1 MTKQEVNLEILKELE
16 TFYRTNKDMRFIQG
30 LWALGLIGG
39 SDRFYEES
47 VATLNSLK
55 TSIDESPSNLE
66 STEKKNKGCKFCKFY
81 MEDYGCVNEENV
93 KKVKFPYNYID
104 GKTLPAPAKDF
115 NSRLECDKF
124 EEFTGLRGE
133 TKVFMLGCAVLIII
147 GVVIGMCLGQ
157 SLPCTVR

>member
-1 MTKQEVNLEILKELE
+1 MSRQKQNLEILKELE
-16 TFYRTNKDMRFIQG
+16 AFYKANKDIRFIQG
-30 LWALGLIGG
+30 LWTLGLIGEA
-39 SDRFYEES
+39 DRFYEES
-47 VATLNSLK
+47 VATLNSL
-55 TSIDESPSNLE
+55 INRVDEGPSNLE

-124 EEFTGLRGE
+124 EEFTGLSVE
-133 TKVFMLGCAVLIII
+133 MKAFMLGCAVLIII
-147 GVVIGMCLGQ
+147 GVVIGLCLGQ